1 MVFSESVARPRT
13 GLRAVQLRSVLA
25 VLYAFGGVAALIAL
39 FSKLVVM
46 PLHDELSWSRR
57 VLARDARQRVFDL
70 NLALER
76 AVSSVPSTRSV
87 RKGYR
92 DAQSITSRTVRAPQ
106 PPNPEAQ
113 DWGRFQRVL
122 QSATSP
128 DTEELE
134 KKLIGSL
141 DDTEQYLRSLQYRQI
156 RNFTTFEL
164 TQARAAP
171 KHDAVAA
178 MKQEIRSFKGALLSL

>member
-113 DWGRFQRVL
+113 DWSRFQRVL